1 MRLALLALLP
11 VAAWAASLP
20 VEQGEESSILRPIG
34 PRQSTCVG
42 SNVAGGRDKWCSG
55 FDINTDYDLSFPD
68 SGKLVEVCL
77 RNPSK
82 TRLATNN
89 LVIGHSTHPEC
100 FLQPRPD
107 RKEGLLPH

>member
-1 MRLALLALLP
+1 MRSALFALLP
-11 VAAWAASLP
+11 TVALASFLP

-68 SGKLVEVCL
+68 SGKLVEVTL
-77 RNPSK
+77 RIQNVTCNPDQTTQK
-82 TRLATNN
+82 N
-89 LVIGHSTHPEC
+89 C
-100 FLQPRPD
+100 FLINGQYPGPTIYAS
-107 RKEGLLPH
+107 E